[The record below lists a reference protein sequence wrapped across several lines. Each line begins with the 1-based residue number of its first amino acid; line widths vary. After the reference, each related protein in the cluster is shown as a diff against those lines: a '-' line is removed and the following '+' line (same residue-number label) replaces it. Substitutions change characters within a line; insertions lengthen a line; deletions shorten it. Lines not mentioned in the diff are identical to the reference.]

1 MCSLIRFNQF
11 HLIGAYYDDRDQ
23 QVDKHAI
30 LEAVITCR
38 TSQTIEDYCLN
49 RATLMHLAGALNVK
63 PGRVKNS
70 VKFADYFFSNWDS
83 VAPMWVY
90 AYRKQLPLQVAC
102 SFQLFIFTT

>member
-1 MCSLIRFNQF
+1 M
-11 HLIGAYYDDRDQ
+11 
-23 QVDKHAI
+23 DKHSI

-49 RATLMHLAGALNVK
+49 RAKLMHLAGALNVK

-70 VKFADYFFSNWDS
+70 VKFADYFFSNWNS

-90 AYRKQLPLQVAC
+90 AYRKQLPLQVTCA
-102 SFQLFIFTT
+102 FLIILFTT